1 MQDDKTEA
9 VNEGKL
15 DSAEPSEVTSAIQ
28 QEVEEIKEAVAGV
41 VSETS
46 LPDRVES
53 LRSNIES
60 LGEEVQSWRTWRKN
74 TYVEALETLNSQVNE
89 IQDEWTTVSASM
101 KTQHE
106 RLENVLQSF
115 PGVIETS
122 TLKALSL
129 RVTHLEQLVSQL
141 FQESQAK
148 SSTAGARKQF
158 IISLVA
164 LGVTVVLW
172 AVWIGLALL
181 K

>member
-1 MQDDKTEA
+1 MQGDKTKA
-9 VNEGKL
+9 LNEEKL
-15 DSAEPSEVTSAIQ
+15 DSAEPSEVSSDIQ
-28 QEVEEIKEAVAGV
+28 QEVKEIKEAVAEV

-46 LPDRVES
+46 LPDKVDA

-60 LGEEVQSWRTWRKN
+60 LSEEVQSWRTWQKN
-74 TYVEALETLNSQVNE
+74 THIEALETLSSQVSE
-89 IQDEWTTVSASM
+89 IQDEWATVSGSM
-101 KTQHE
+101 KSQYE
-106 RLENVLQSF
+106 RLEAALQSF
-115 PGVIETS
+115 PGIIEAS

-148 SSTAGARKQF
+148 SSTAGAHKQF

-172 AVWIGLALL
+172 ATWIGLALL